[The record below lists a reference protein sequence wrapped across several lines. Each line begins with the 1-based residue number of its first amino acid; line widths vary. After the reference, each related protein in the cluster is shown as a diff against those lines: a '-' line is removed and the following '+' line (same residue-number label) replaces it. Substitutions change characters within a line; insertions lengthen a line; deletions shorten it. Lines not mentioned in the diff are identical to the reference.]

1 MWACR
6 PRVGHA
12 VGPQKT
18 EKFKALGE
26 GRARGSPRGLTAS
39 EGMLSAQHSRQ
50 RRARAKA
57 GGEKEAR
64 VNIRSGR
71 SWTFLTAFKSIIIRF
86 MYEKAALAVLWLM
99 DWRRTK
105 QETT

>member
-1 MWACR
+1 MPAQGR
-6 PRVGHA
+6 PCSG
-12 VGPQKT
+12 T
-18 EKFKALGE
+18 SEN
-26 GRARGSPRGLTAS
+26 RGVQSPWRRQGSWEPKGLTAS

-57 GGEKEAR
+57 GEEKEAR

-71 SWTFLTAFKSIIIRF
+71 SWTFLTAFKLIIIRF

>member
-1 MWACR
+1 MRACLAPSILGREGQGQR
-6 PRVGHA
+6 P
-12 VGPQKT
+12 
-18 EKFKALGE
+18 
-26 GRARGSPRGLTAS
+26 
-39 EGMLSAQHSRQ
+39 
-50 RRARAKA
+50 

-71 SWTFLTAFKSIIIRF
+71 SWTFLTAFKLIIIRF

-99 DWRRTK
+99 DWRGTK